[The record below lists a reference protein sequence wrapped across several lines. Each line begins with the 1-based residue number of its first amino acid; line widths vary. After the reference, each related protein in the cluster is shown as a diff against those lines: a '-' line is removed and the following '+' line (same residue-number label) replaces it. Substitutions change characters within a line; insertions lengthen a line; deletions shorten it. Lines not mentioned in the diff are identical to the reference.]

1 MEYFIATANNFC
13 DVLEQL
19 NSSEPDIN
27 NRANKAAKLIKNT
40 LENFRTKIRKEGFRS
55 AEDEIHFF
63 KYVKPKISSYLIFY
77 SVLAEIET
85 CKITLNDEELKL
97 FIDKKE
103 RKFRHVMRENIDF
116 VKYYNAGLSHL
127 DNIYF
132 VREANFLS
140 MSKNSTH
147 QLADPEFN
155 ASHDMVAAN
164 ILAFELFKKHV
175 DPKPDLQATYGPP
188 VPKLKWT
195 ASKSD
200 FIELVY
206 ALQATT
212 AINYGENEIK
222 EIFSALQS
230 VFHVHIDDPYRI
242 FIDLANRKTAPLKF
256 IPKLE
261 EGFLR
266 KVDEIGGMM

>member
-1 MEYFIATANNFC
+1 MEYYIATVKNFC

-27 NRANKAAKLIKNT
+27 IRAIKAAELIKNT

-55 AEDEIHFF
+55 TEDEIHFF
-63 KYVKPKISSYLIFY
+63 KYVKPRINSYLIFY

-85 CKITLNDEELKL
+85 SKITLNVEELKL

-103 RKFRHVMRENIDF
+103 RKFRRVMRENIDF
-116 VKYYNAGLSHL
+116 VQYYNAGLCHL
-127 DNIYF
+127 DKIYF
-132 VREANFLS
+132 VREANFIW
-140 MSKNSTH
+140 MTKNSAH
-147 QLADPEFN
+147 QLTDPEFN
-155 ASHDMVAAN
+155 VSHDLVAAN
-164 ILAFELFKKHV
+164 ILAFDLYKKHLS
-175 DPKPDLQATYGPP
+175 PKPELQATYGPP
-188 VPKLKWT
+188 APKLKWT

-222 EIFSALQS
+222 EICTALQS
-230 VFHVHIDDPYRI
+230 VFQVHIEDPYRI

-266 KVDEIGGMM
+266 KVDEIEGMR

>member
-55 AEDEIHFF
+55 TEDEIHFF

-116 VKYYNAGLSHL
+116 VKYYNAGLCHL

-132 VREANFLS
+132 VREANVLS

-164 ILAFELFKKHV
+164 IMAFELFKKHV
-175 DPKPDLQATYGPP
+175 AQKPDLQANYGPP

-266 KVDEIGGMM
+266 KVDEIDGMM

>member
-1 MEYFIATANNFC
+1 MEYYIATAKNFC
-13 DVLEQL
+13 DDLEQL

-27 NRANKAAKLIKNT
+27 NRAIKAAKLIKKT

-55 AEDEIHFF
+55 TEDEIHFF

-85 CKITLNDEELKL
+85 SKITLNAEELKL
-97 FIDKKE
+97 FVDKKE
-103 RKFRHVMRENIDF
+103 RMFRHIMRENIDF
-116 VKYYNAGLSHL
+116 VQYYRAGLCHL
-127 DNIYF
+127 DKIYF
-132 VREANFLS
+132 VREANLLS
-140 MSKNSTH
+140 MSKNSAH
-147 QLADPEFN
+147 QLSDPEFN
-155 ASHDMVAAN
+155 VSHDLVAAN
-164 ILAFELFKKHV
+164 IMAFDLFQKHLS
-175 DPKPDLQATYGPP
+175 PKPALQPSFGPP
-188 VPKLKWT
+188 QPKLKWT

-222 EIFSALQS
+222 EICTALQS
-230 VFHVHIDDPYRI
+230 VFQVHIEDPYRI

-266 KVDEIGGMM
+266 KVNEVDAMR

>member
-1 MEYFIATANNFC
+1 MEYYIATAKNFC
-13 DVLEQL
+13 DDLEQL

-27 NRANKAAKLIKNT
+27 NKAIKAAKLIKKT
-40 LENFRTKIRKEGFRS
+40 LANFRTKIRKEGFRS
-55 AEDEIHFF
+55 TEDEIHFF

-85 CKITLNDEELKL
+85 SKITLNDDELKL

-103 RKFRHVMRENIDF
+103 RMFRHIMRENIDF
-116 VKYYNAGLSHL
+116 VQYYKAGLCHL
-127 DNIYF
+127 DKIYF
-132 VREANFLS
+132 VREANLLS
-140 MSKNSTH
+140 MSKNSAH
-147 QLADPEFN
+147 QLTDPEFN
-155 ASHDMVAAN
+155 VSHDLVAAN
-164 ILAFELFKKHV
+164 ILAFDLFKKHLS
-175 DPKPDLQATYGPP
+175 PKPELQATYGPP
-188 VPKLKWT
+188 APKLRWT

-222 EIFSALQS
+222 EICTALQS
-230 VFHVHIDDPYRI
+230 VFQVHIEDPYRI
-242 FIDLANRKTAPLKF
+242 FIDLANRKTVPLKF

-266 KVDEIGGMM
+266 KVDEADEMR

>member
-27 NRANKAAKLIKNT
+27 KRANKAAKLIKNT

-55 AEDEIHFF
+55 TEDEIHFF

-127 DNIYF
+127 DNFYF

-164 ILAFELFKKHV
+164 IMAFELFKKHV
-175 DPKPDLQATYGPP
+175 DPKPDFQAYGPP

-212 AINYGENEIK
+212 AINYGEAVFLL
-222 EIFSALQS
+222 IFTASAFLFARVIQS
-230 VFHVHIDDPYRI
+230 FASLHPCKHHSHSQSFRILSLAVH
-242 FIDLANRKTAPLKF
+242 
-256 IPKLE
+256 
-261 EGFLR
+261 
-266 KVDEIGGMM
+266 

>member
-1 MEYFIATANNFC
+1 MEYYIATVKNFC

-27 NRANKAAKLIKNT
+27 IRAIKAAELIKNT

-55 AEDEIHFF
+55 TEDEIHFF
-63 KYVKPKISSYLIFY
+63 KFVKPRINSYLIFY

-85 CKITLNDEELKL
+85 SKITLNVEELKL

-103 RKFRHVMRENIDF
+103 RKFRRVMRENIDF
-116 VKYYNAGLSHL
+116 VQYYNAGLCHL
-127 DNIYF
+127 DKIYF
-132 VREANFLS
+132 VREANFIW
-140 MSKNSTH
+140 MTKNSAH
-147 QLADPEFN
+147 QLTDPEFN
-155 ASHDMVAAN
+155 VSHDLVAAN
-164 ILAFELFKKHV
+164 ILAFDLYKKHLS
-175 DPKPDLQATYGPP
+175 PKPELQANYGPP
-188 VPKLKWT
+188 APKLKWT

-222 EIFSALQS
+222 EICSALQS
-230 VFHVHIDDPYRI
+230 VFQVHIEDPYRI

-266 KVDEIGGMM
+266 KVDEIEGVR